1 MASSA
6 SLGPTYIYKNFKL
19 KLPNLPFFHEKR
31 GGKFADVDA
40 KMYFCHAL
48 TPSPDRK
55 QAGWRSGTVNEY

>member
-1 MASSA
+1 MASPA

-19 KLPNLPFFHEKR
+19 KLPNLPFFLEKR

-40 KMYFCHAL
+40 KMYFCHTL

-55 QAGWRSGTVNEY
+55 QA